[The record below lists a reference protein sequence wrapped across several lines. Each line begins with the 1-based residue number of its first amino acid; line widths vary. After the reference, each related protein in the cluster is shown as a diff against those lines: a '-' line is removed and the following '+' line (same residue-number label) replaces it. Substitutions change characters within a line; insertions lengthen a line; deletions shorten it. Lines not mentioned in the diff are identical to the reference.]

1 MVRPLFLI
9 VFAIALTG
17 CVGAAHRNAELYT
30 QARAADE
37 RAAQAAAIRE
47 SEAQAARAA
56 ESAAIAAHCIDDAC
70 RTAVAANLALRDAIN
85 ALSRAAAVQPVAT
98 PVPYA
103 RDGAA
108 QFRDVL
114 LGASPLLLGL
124 AGEWR
129 NVELGA
135 QRRDVDL
142 GNQQRE
148 LGTVQAVAGL
158 GATIAAQPPGIYVG
172 GNYGDTDNSTRGDVI
187 RDSGNSTISDSQNGD
202 HAGRDIVGRDRID
215 NAGNYGDDN
224 RQGSDGP
231 IDNSD
236 AGDDCDGASCNQTTP
251 PAEEIDP

>member
-1 MVRPLFLI
+1 MLRLLSVLFLA
-9 VFAIALTG
+9 VALAG
-17 CVGAAHRNAELYT
+17 CAGTAKRNADLYG

-56 ESAAIAAHCIDDAC
+56 EIAKLAAACTSDDC
-70 RTAVAANLALRDAIN
+70 VTDLATSLTLRDAIN
-85 ALSRAAAVQPVAT
+85 ALAAGSKPQPQAT

-108 QFRDVL
+108 KFADL
-114 LGASPLLLGL
+114 LRGASPLLLGL

-135 QRRDVDL
+135 QRRDVDIA
-142 GNQQRE
+142 NQQRE

-158 GATIAAQPPGIYVG
+158 GGTIAAQPPGIYVG

-187 RDSGNSTISDSQNGD
+187 RDSGNSTITDSQNGD

-215 NAGNYGDDN
+215 NSGNYGNDN

-231 IDNSD
+231 IDNSND
-236 AGDDCDGASCNQTTP
+236 GDDCDGASCNPNTP
-251 PAEEIDP
+251 PAEGTP